1 MEMVYEGSRTGLK
14 GNLNLEGGEEPMKE
28 TQMMRGG
35 EDRIKSRGQ
44 EGGRCWDAAERGH
57 GHQDCKKRVH
67 GSFTENK
74 MMLLFS
80 ETE

>member
-1 MEMVYEGSRTGLK
+1 MAYEGSRTGLK
-14 GNLNLEGGEEPMKE
+14 GNLNLEGGEERIKE

-44 EGGRCWDAAERGH
+44 EGGRCWDAAGRDH

-67 GSFTENK
+67 GSFTKNK

>member
-1 MEMVYEGSRTGLK
+1 MAYDGSRTGLK
-14 GNLNLEGGEEPMKE
+14 GNLNLEGGGEEPK

-35 EDRIKSRGQ
+35 EDRMKSRGQ
-44 EGGRCWDAAERGH
+44 EGGRCRDAAGRGH

-80 ETE
+80 ETK